1 MLRALV
7 VLILLLTLAQQCALL
22 PAIAGP
28 LLADDLETCRNRQA
42 DAGVR
47 LSACEKLLSGGQLT
61 GKDLAIALSARGD
74 ALVAKHD
81 YDKAIATFSEQMKA
95 DPDDPVA
102 LIGRGLAYVRKG
114 DDDHA
119 MADFNQAIKL
129 RPNIPMALNN
139 RGTIFLRQGAL
150 QSALDDFDA
159 ALRSNPNLFFAH
171 MNRGH
176 VLMINKDYEGALAEF
191 AEA

>member
-1 MLRALV
+1 MLRTLV
-7 VLILLLTLAQQCALL
+7 PLLLLLSLALRSALL
-22 PAIAGP
+22 PAVAGP

-47 LSACEKLLSGGQLT
+47 VRACENLLGGGQLT

-74 ALVAKHD
+74 ALIAKHD

-102 LIGRGLAYVRKG
+102 FIGRGWAYVQKG

-129 RPNIPMALNN
+129 RPNVPMALNN

-159 ALRSNPNLFFAH
+159 ALKSNPNLFTPA
-171 MNRGH
+171 
-176 VLMINKDYEGALAEF
+176 
-191 AEA
+191 